1 MDKQEQQL
9 AKPKNEVRVAAG
21 RKLVE
26 RNRKNKENLI
36 KNKEQVG
43 SSGEPSPPTSAEE
56 PVSAAS
62 NTTLYGCAAVA
73 LAGIA
78 AFYFWKRNTTPQPAV
93 AKPENDI
100 ASAAPLGAR

>member
-26 RNRKNKENLI
+26 KNRKNKENLI

-62 NTTLYGCAAVA
+62 NTTLYGGVGIA
-73 LAGIA
+73 LFAGIA
-78 AFYFWKRNTTPQPAV
+78 TFY
-93 AKPENDI
+93 
-100 ASAAPLGAR
+100 